1 MAAIAITRLELSS
14 AELRQRAVRFGDP
27 DVARRL
33 LALALVL
40 EGRSREDAARSCGM
54 DRQTLRDWVHRYNAQ
69 GVAGLRDRK
78 APGAK
83 PKLSAEQEAEVASW
97 VRSGPDLAEDGVV
110 RWRRCDLARKI
121 ERRFGVVLAER
132 SVGGLLRRLG
142 FRRLSVRPQHPQQDG
157 EALEAHKKNFA
168 ALVAGALPDT
178 ARGKPLELWWQDEAR
193 VGQQGTLTRVWAAKG
208 SRPRAPRDQR
218 HSWAYLFGAVCPS
231 RGAAAALVLP
241 KANAAAMTLHLAEIS
256 GQVSDHHAVLILDG
270 AGWHQPGDKLV
281 VPENISLL
289 HLPPYCPELNPV
301 ENIWQFLRQ
310 NHLSHRV
317 FDSYAAIVEAC
328 CEAWNALAQ
337 APEIIRSI
345 ASRSWAAVNV

>member
-1 MAAIAITRLELSS
+1 MAAVAITRLELSS
-14 AELRQRAVRFGDP
+14 AELRRRAVRSGDS

-69 GVAGLRDRK
+69 GVAGLRARK

-142 FRRLSVRPQHPQQDG
+142 FRRLSVRPQHPQQDAA
-157 EALEAHKKNFA
+157 ALEAHKKT
-168 ALVAGALPDT
+168 LP
-178 ARGKPLELWWQDEAR
+178 LWLP
-193 VGQQGTLTRVWAAKG
+193 TSSPTP
-208 SRPRAPRDQR
+208 PRA
-218 HSWAYLFGAVCPS
+218 S
-231 RGAAAALVLP
+231 RWNSGGRTKPGSAS
-241 KANAAAMTLHLAEIS
+241 KA
-256 GQVSDHHAVLILDG
+256 
-270 AGWHQPGDKLV
+270 P
-281 VPENISLL
+281 
-289 HLPPYCPELNPV
+289 
-301 ENIWQFLRQ
+301 
-310 NHLSHRV
+310 
-317 FDSYAAIVEAC
+317 
-328 CEAWNALAQ
+328 
-337 APEIIRSI
+337 
-345 ASRSWAAVNV
+345 